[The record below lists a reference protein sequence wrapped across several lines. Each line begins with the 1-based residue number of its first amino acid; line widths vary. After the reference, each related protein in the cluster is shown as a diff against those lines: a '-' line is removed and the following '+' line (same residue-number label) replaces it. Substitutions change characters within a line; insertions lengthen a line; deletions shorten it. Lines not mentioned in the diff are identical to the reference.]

1 MCSYIV
7 AVSLLGEKTRSTTRE
22 LPISRQS
29 LINVNIRLPRVN
41 IDTGE
46 IELTILV
53 KKGHHLIY
61 FQLICDCKPDGP
73 KINFIN
79 R

>member
-1 MCSYIV
+1 VQLYRGGKFTWRKNPQYHKRTTHQSPVIDKRQHQV
-7 AVSLLGEKTRSTTRE
+7 ASSKHRH
-22 LPISRQS
+22 
-29 LINVNIRLPRVN
+29 
-41 IDTGE
+41 GE

-53 KKGHHLIY
+53 KKGQHLIY